1 MNTAILDIPLRRIDG
16 TEMMLREYKG
26 DVLMIVNVAS
36 ECGLTPQY
44 EGLEAIYKRFR
55 NQGFQVLGFPANNF
69 AGQEPGS
76 NQEIQS
82 FCRTSFGVDFPM
94 FEKISVAGQD
104 THPLYQALIRAQPK
118 ANGGNGEFRQH
129 LIEFGVTPNQ
139 DPEILWNFEKFLVS
153 RDGDVVSR
161 FAPDLVPE
169 DPAIQ
174 SAIEAELSAAS

>member
-16 TEMMLREYKG
+16 TETMLREYKG

-118 ANGGNGEFRQH
+118 AIGNRRGVSPASDRIRGHAQSGSRDTVEFR
-129 LIEFGVTPNQ
+129 
-139 DPEILWNFEKFLVS
+139 EIP
-153 RDGDVVSR
+153 RQPR
-161 FAPDLVPE
+161 R
-169 DPAIQ
+169 
-174 SAIEAELSAAS
+174 